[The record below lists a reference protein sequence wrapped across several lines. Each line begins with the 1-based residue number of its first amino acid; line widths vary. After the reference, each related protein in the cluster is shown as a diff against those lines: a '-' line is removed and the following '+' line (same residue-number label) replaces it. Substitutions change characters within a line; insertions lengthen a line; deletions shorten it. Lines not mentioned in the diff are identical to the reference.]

1 MRENKIWILKCLY
14 NFILI
19 SVTFN
24 KFRIDWFLWVF
35 LFFIYS
41 KNTLA
46 TFFIS
51 QKLTFIKFDLQN
63 TKTYIYVE
71 GLFHPSNTRM
81 EIYWLC
87 QMFIIQ
93 DNSFFKKVINKANT
107 KIHPQI
113 GVFFSTDL
121 EQLVW
126 IKNNFCWVLQNM
138 QSVCDRKDEKRN

>member
-1 MRENKIWILKCLY
+1 
-14 NFILI
+14 
-19 SVTFN
+19 
-24 KFRIDWFLWVF
+24 
-35 LFFIYS
+35 
-41 KNTLA
+41 
-46 TFFIS
+46 
-51 QKLTFIKFDLQN
+51 
-63 TKTYIYVE
+63 
-71 GLFHPSNTRM
+71 M

-126 IKNNFCWVLQNM
+126 IKNIFVEFYRTCKAYATGKKKKGIRKNKPKYMSSICSEFERIVLNN
-138 QSVCDRKDEKRN
+138 KIFEKISYKYERGFILY